1 MQRCVFCYM
10 EELRVD
16 FILAWRER
24 VYYVITG
31 WKKLY
36 GEEVLLVDK
45 EDTVVEGEDEHTS
58 MTLILGTRKI

>member
-1 MQRCVFCYM
+1 M
-10 EELRVD
+10 
-16 FILAWRER
+16 
-24 VYYVITG
+24 VITG